1 MFSGSDLVF
10 AMWAQDGKINQYHLA
25 HYPEPGGIR
34 TSCGMV
40 ILSGQ
45 EPTEATLEKPANIPC
60 CSVCEGKSS
69 AFSKRYFG
77 GRKLSI
83 SGRKKVKQ
91 DQKHVGD
98 EMARTLSPN
107 EKKKP
112 GELF

>member
-1 MFSGSDLVF
+1 MFSESDLVF
-10 AMWAQDGKINQYHLA
+10 SMWEQDGKINQYHLA
-25 HYPEPGGIR
+25 HYPNSGGVR

-40 ILSGQ
+40 ILTGQ
-45 EPTEATLEKPANIPC
+45 EPTLAQLEKPTHIPC
-60 CSVCEGKSS
+60 CSVCEGKSA

-98 EMARTLSPN
+98 EMARLLQPD

-112 GELF
+112 GMLF